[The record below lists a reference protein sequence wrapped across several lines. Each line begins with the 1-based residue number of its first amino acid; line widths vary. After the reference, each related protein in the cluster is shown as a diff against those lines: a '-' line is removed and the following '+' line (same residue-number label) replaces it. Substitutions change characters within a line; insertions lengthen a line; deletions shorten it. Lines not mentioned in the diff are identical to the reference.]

1 MDSSRGFTVLEVLVA
16 SALFIM
22 LLTLLLSVM
31 NNTTSISS
39 KAIAQIEATRIAR
52 ESLDLI
58 GHDIASASLPWSR
71 TSTNSLEF
79 LVNSSNYYN
88 SMFWQAPLARD
99 STNGN
104 LAIVGYFV
112 LRDVQAD
119 ARESRFQLRRVYIE
133 PDSTNGDYTIYS
145 NPSWITASTYTDF
158 GPATAAADNT
168 NAIKGW
174 VADGILGMW
183 VRCLDK
189 SGGVIAGPYDSRSAK
204 YGATNWTNSYPSSY
218 PYSRLPA
225 FVEVALV
232 CVSPREVVR
241 ITNFTAANT
250 VNMANP
256 TNFSAGVTAY
266 VDTMRTNNPG
276 AKSITSFTRK
286 FRIYN
291 SD

>member
-1 MDSSRGFTVLEVLVA
+1 MLVA
-16 SALFIM
+16 SALFLM
-22 LLTLLLSVM
+22 LLTLLLGVVSS
-31 NNTTSISS
+31 TSAISS
-39 KAIAQIEATRIAR
+39 RATGQIEATRIAR

-58 GHDIASASLPWSR
+58 GHDIASAALPWSR
-71 TSTNSLEF
+71 TSTNSLQF

-88 SMFWQAPLARD
+88 SMFWQAPIAGD

-112 LRDVQAD
+112 LRDVQTTNAQN
-119 ARESRFQLRRVYIE
+119 SRFQLRRVYIE

-145 NPSWITASTYTDF
+145 NTPWITSSTYTDF

-204 YGATNWTNSYPSSY
+204 YGATNWTNSYPANY

-232 CVSPREVVR
+232 CVSPREVGRVA
-241 ITNFTAANT
+241 NLSAANT

-256 TNFSAGVTAY
+256 TNFAAGVSAY
-266 VDTMRTNNPG
+266 ADAMRTNNPG

-286 FRIYN
+286 YRLYN